1 MRDSVQLAL
10 GWPDK
15 SVPLERYWRNN
26 PFVFSLVPRCHRFG
40 LANVRREV
48 RNKLERTG
56 AMERSGTNFVFPTL
70 NLARDPFLSRTRAW
84 KVPTELEDSPFPRPA
99 SDLLGLLWTHAK
111 RIARDTQIWLLG
123 L

>member
-1 MRDSVQLAL
+1 MIALLRIDFQGRGEVEAFSWAPVQAMRDSVQLAL

-70 NLARDPFLSRTRAW
+70 NLARDPFLSRTRA
-84 KVPTELEDSPFPRPA
+84 
-99 SDLLGLLWTHAK
+99 
-111 RIARDTQIWLLG
+111 
-123 L
+123 